1 MPFNDNF
8 FIIVF
13 TFSSILQKKTLKI
26 VLFIIVIT
34 PINQLGQILSS
45 LLLQSSR
52 MKKLDNFFVITFIAL
67 SLLLE
72 T

>member
-8 FIIVF
+8 FIIVV
-13 TFSSILQKKTLKI
+13 TFSSILQKTLKI
-26 VLFIIVIT
+26 VLFIIGIT
-34 PINQLGQILSS
+34 PIIQLGQILSS

-52 MKKLDNFFVITFIAL
+52 MKKLDNFFVITLIAA

>member
-1 MPFNDNF
+1 MPFNNNF
-8 FIIVF
+8 FIIVV
-13 TFSSILQKKTLKI
+13 TFSSILQKTLKI

-52 MKKLDNFFVITFIAL
+52 MKKLDNFFVITFIAA

>member
-8 FIIVF
+8 FIIVV
-13 TFSSILQKKTLKI
+13 TFSSILQKNLKI
-26 VLFIIVIT
+26 VLFILDIT

-52 MKKLDNFFVITFIAL
+52 MKKLDNFFVITFIAA
-67 SLLLE
+67 SLLLD